1 MTKILAFGG
10 STSTH
15 SINRIF
21 AGYAA
26 SQVSGA
32 EVELLDLNDF
42 AAPMYSVNQEAAQ
55 GIPQTAKDLVD
66 KIQSAD
72 AIVISLAEHN
82 GSYAAAFKSL
92 LDWGTRHQQKVWS
105 EKPILILSTS
115 PGARGGAT
123 VLAAAEATFPHLGA
137 KVVATF
143 ALPSFQGNFSED
155 TGITDPSLKT
165 AFQAALSKF
174 QQAL

>member
-1 MTKILAFGG
+1 MTKILALGG

-21 AGYAA
+21 AGFAA
-26 SQVSGA
+26 RQVSGA

-42 AAPMYSVNQEAAQ
+42 PAPLYSVNQEAAQ
-55 GIPQTAKDLVD
+55 GIPQSAKDFVA

-92 LDWGTRHQQKVWS
+92 LDWGTRHQQKIWS
-105 EKPILILSTS
+105 DKPMFLLSTS

-123 VLAAAEATFPHLGA
+123 VRAAAETTFPHLGA
-137 KVVATF
+137 KLASTF
-143 ALPSFQGNFSED
+143 SLPSFQDHFTEEA
-155 TGITDPSLKT
+155 GIIDAGLKK
-165 AFQAALSKF
+165 AFEVALDKF
-174 QQAL
+174 TQAL